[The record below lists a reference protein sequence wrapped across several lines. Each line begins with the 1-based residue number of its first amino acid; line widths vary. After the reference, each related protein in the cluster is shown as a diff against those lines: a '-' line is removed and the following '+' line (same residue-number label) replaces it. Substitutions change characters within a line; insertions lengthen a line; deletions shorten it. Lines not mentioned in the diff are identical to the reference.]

1 MDRIE
6 QFFKGYA
13 TTLDQGLLVQ
23 LSDFSGKSLVFVTDD
38 TKQICHSDA
47 EIINV
52 HETILKALQA
62 GSVTKHVPKI
72 IQSMRLSES
81 VLFVKVRWDLY
92 DQNEKLLFSCY
103 CSYTLQT
110 DEETLFKILVIVLD
124 DEQKQLSKLIKQ
136 FWN

>member
-124 DEQKQLSKLIKQ
+124 DEQKQLSELIKQ